1 MFLQVFH
8 EQTHWISKYHK
19 NPYNWTR
26 DKYHDTQHEHTRTHT
41 HSCRKHCK
49 HGGCATTPAKGGER
63 RALLTHQFHSR
74 VCVTKNQ
81 SPCDRSPVQKLIAT
95 MKQGC
100 SAQCGPG
107 QGLWSWS
114 PFLSLFFCDFG
125 KKQTWKSN
133 QNYSEHALQHWPEA
147 RPWMLF
153 TLLWLVNSDSASSKV
168 QFKQVHF
175 TPEGWWLVWMQTR
188 LFPLSFSISDCF
200 IITPKELR
208 ACLHLSGTEFVC
220 ELSPYEHAHTTKGS
234 GWSFSYDGQIVV
246 S

>member
-81 SPCDRSPVQKLIAT
+81 SPCRRCKSWLPPWSRAAALSVARARGSDPDLLSCLCSSVILEKSRHGSQTKTTASTHSSTGQRQDP
-95 MKQGC
+95 GC
-100 SAQCGPG
+100 F
-107 QGLWSWS
+107 LLFYDSWT
-114 PFLSLFFCDFG
+114 LTQLLAKCN
-125 KKQTWKSN
+125 SN
-133 QNYSEHALQHWPEA
+133 
-147 RPWMLF
+147 RF
-153 TLLWLVNSDSASSKV
+153 TSHLKV
-168 QFKQVHF
+168 
-175 TPEGWWLVWMQTR
+175 
-188 LFPLSFSISDCF
+188 D
-200 IITPKELR
+200 
-208 ACLHLSGTEFVC
+208 
-220 ELSPYEHAHTTKGS
+220 
-234 GWSFSYDGQIVV
+234 D
-246 S
+246 